1 MIRALQPTDLPR
13 CLAMGRVGLQNRVF
27 TRASLSGTLPSLV
40 GLTGESFRALSR
52 SKRVL
57 AMRSSNGLSIDSL
70 AVATRNSGP
79 NSWELSRLQARSGTA
94 ETVVELVNGVCQA
107 AYARGATQ
115 VSARTLLSDP
125 LGDELRRAGLFPSRG
140 ETLFRGAKRGV
151 GKGKPKDLPTG
162 VRVKTPADEHG
173 LFRLYSACT
182 PSEVRALEGMTHDQ
196 WAASRWAV
204 SGRMSEYVLEAEPPN
219 PSIMGWLRVVRR
231 FGAAEI
237 AVMLHPER
245 TAQDASALL
254 QFGLSRISAGKA
266 VNLLV
271 SEYETAVHHS
281 AVDAGLN
288 IEAELQ
294 VHVRAARATEKILKE
309 VGAYNV
315 VSP

>member
-1 MIRALQPTDLPR
+1 M
-13 CLAMGRVGLQNRVF
+13 
-27 TRASLSGTLPSLV
+27 PSLI

-57 AMRSSNGLSIDSL
+57 AMRSCSGLSIDSL

-79 NSWELSRLQARSGTA
+79 NSWELSRLQVRAGA
-94 ETVVELVNGVCQA
+94 EETVVELVNGVCQA
-107 AYARGATQ
+107 ANARGATQ
-115 VSARTLLSDP
+115 VTARTLLSDP
-125 LGDELRRAGLFPSRG
+125 LGNKLQRAGLFPSRS
-140 ETLFRGAKRGV
+140 ETLFRGTGQGARRGS
-151 GKGKPKDLPTG
+151 GTGKPKGLPAG

-182 PSEVRALEGMTHDQ
+182 PAEVRALEGMTLDQ
-196 WAASRWAV
+196 WAASRWAA
-204 SGRMSEYVLEAEPPN
+204 SGRVSEYVLETESQN
-219 PSIMGWLRVVRR
+219 IGLMGWLRVVRR
-231 FGAAEI
+231 FAAADI

-245 TAQDASALL
+245 GFEDATALL
-254 QFGLSRISAGKA
+254 EFGLSSISAGKA

-271 SEYETAVHHS
+271 PEYETAVRR
-281 AVDAGLN
+281 AAEDAGLT